1 MMDHRRK
8 FDALVLAGSRGPD
21 DPLARYAGR
30 VCKAVVPVAGQPML
44 GRVLG
49 ALRASDWIDS
59 ITVVGLPDE
68 ASAQPALAS
77 SLERSAARLQPGADS
92 PAASVELALRAAGS
106 EAPVLVTTADHA
118 LLRSEIVDAFLDR
131 AIATGD
137 DAVIGL
143 APYELVMQACPDTR
157 RTVTRLQGGAFC
169 GCNLFALLTPEGR
182 RAVGFWRR
190 LERHRKHPMH
200 IAKTLGITTLLRF
213 LCRRL
218 TLERAM
224 ARLSDLSGVRV
235 SAVLLPYGEAAIDV
249 DKPDD
254 LRVAENLLRR

>member
-21 DPLARYAGR
+21 DPLARYAGQ

-44 GRVLG
+44 GRVLD
-49 ALRASDWIDS
+49 ALRASDRIDS
-59 ITVVGLPDE
+59 IAIVGLPDE
-68 ASAQPALAS
+68 ASAQSVLAPF
-77 SLERSAARLQPGADS
+77 LERSAARLQPGADS
-92 PAASVELALRAAGS
+92 PAASAEQALRTAGS
-106 EAPVLVTTADHA
+106 ESPVLVTTADHA
-118 LLRSEIVDAFLDR
+118 LLRSEIVDEFLER
-131 AIATGD
+131 ATATGA

-157 RTVTRLQGGAFC
+157 RTVTRLRDGAFC
-169 GCNLFALLTPEGR
+169 GCNLFALLTAEGR

-190 LERHRKHPMH
+190 LERHRKSPVR
-200 IAKTLGITTLLRF
+200 IARILGIASLLRF

-218 TLERAM
+218 TLEQAM
-224 ARLSDLSGVRV
+224 ARLSELSGARV
-235 SAVLLPYGEAAIDV
+235 CAVLLPYGEAAIDV

-254 LRVAENLLRR
+254 LRVVEDLLRR